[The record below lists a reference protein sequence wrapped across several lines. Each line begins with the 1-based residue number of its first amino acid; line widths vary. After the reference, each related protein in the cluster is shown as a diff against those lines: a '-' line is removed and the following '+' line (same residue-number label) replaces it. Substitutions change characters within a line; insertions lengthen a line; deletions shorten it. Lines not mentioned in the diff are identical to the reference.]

1 MQKFI
6 IILSVWLL
14 ISCLRTDEFS
24 STWRRLEPGSLLVQ
38 TLERFFADCVG
49 IGSLVGS
56 IWDHAFNWSEITK
69 AENGFFEE
77 EISGNPSTEEV
88 EIIRILAELDEAEE
102 MLLEAEN
109 SLSRGLFG
117 QRQLQGIQCEMDKVL
132 ASNERLRSLSPE
144 GYVSSKKN
152 DQALLRL
159 SLARSFSQD
168 DQRRWIPMIEA
179 CKTGVRKRRTTA
191 RRMLKKFQSP
201 DFSLLSNPSGL
212 RSLA

>member
-1 MQKFI
+1 MRKFI
-6 IILSVWLL
+6 IILSVWLF

-24 STWRRLEPGSLLVQ
+24 STWRRFEPGSLLVQ

-49 IGSLVGS
+49 IGFLVAS
-56 IWDHAFNWSEITK
+56 IWDHAFNRSEITK

-77 EISGNPSTEEV
+77 EISENPRTEEV
-88 EIIRILAELDEAEE
+88 ELIRIIAELDEAEKR
-102 MLLEAEN
+102 LIEAEE
-109 SLSRGLFG
+109 SMIRGLFG
-117 QRQLQGIQCEMDKVL
+117 QRQLQGIQQEMDKVL

-144 GYVSSKKN
+144 GSVPSERN

-168 DQRRWIPMIEA
+168 DQRRWIPLIEA
-179 CKTGVRKRRTTA
+179 CKTGVRKRRTIA